1 MKQLQPP
8 WAPVSAFEYD
18 DNKISLMHMA
28 SHLIQQI
35 SMVGWLPTGDIVMK
49 LIQFQFDFNFLTQR
63 THSLVERCRGI

>member
-1 MKQLQPP
+1 MTQLQPP

-63 THSLVERCRGI
+63 THSLFERCRGI